1 MIRMI
6 EKRFTEEYN
15 ERDGIYLFDNLM
27 REKFYMN
34 PVGLVD
40 RCNSLWERIQR
51 LETYYRRL
59 MKENEDLKI
68 DVDILEDNLEI
79 NREILDDIHEYCRK
93 LLGDK
98 KELRNLLFTS
108 EKQNEDR
115 KRYQKELQERN
126 EQLTQKLESIH
137 SKNKILLEHC
147 DDLQE
152 RNDRQAERLG
162 TVFNLINNK
171 DWDSLTAMVEEFK
184 ELNELNKNEYR
195 CYE

>member
-27 REKFYMN
+27 REKFYLN

-40 RCNSLWERIQR
+40 RCNSLWERSQR
-51 LETYYRRL
+51 LEKNYRRVIE
-59 MKENEDLKI
+59 ENEDLKI
-68 DVDILEDNLEI
+68 DVDILKDNLEI
-79 NREILDDIHEYCRK
+79 NREIIDDIHEYCQK
-93 LLGDK
+93 LLRDK

-115 KRYQKELQERN
+115 KKYQKELQERN

-152 RNDRQAERLG
+152 RNDRQAKQLDNIY
-162 TVFNLINNK
+162 NLIEK
-171 DWDSLTAMVEEFK
+171 QDWKQLQGIIQEFQECEEQ
-184 ELNELNKNEYR
+184 LQREYR